1 MRRLISLE
9 EIMRWSAIIAIKE
22 RNQIAGRNLW
32 ILLIVTKWRWELG
45 EEVIMDQE
53 IIIMLRWV
61 QIRLIE
67 LLWTKMSVVAKLFH
81 LSNREFW
88 RNIHKIIIQT
98 SLLLDRRHQFLTL
111 QFQGFKEFNFQK
123 LRQVISCNLNS
134 F

>member
-88 RNIHKIIIQT
+88 RNIHKITIQT
-98 SLLLDRRHQFLTL
+98 NQLIHKKL
-111 QFQGFKEFNFQK
+111 QFSIRLSPGFKACNFQK
-123 LRQVISCNLNS
+123 LHQVNSFNLNS